1 MAFDQHTNFAF
12 SLVQAGSGVIGSAT
26 GTTIVIVNA
35 LDLPDPAVGAY
46 NVTVWPAGVSPTR
59 VNAEIMRVTAKTAT
73 TLTVTRA
80 QEGTTA
86 LSAIAAGFQVA
97 LTMTSKLLRD
107 IEAVAGTGGGGGTG
121 ASPYAHLQQVLPS
134 GTNGG
139 SSAAATWT
147 TCPLNT
153 ITADASSLIGSLTA
167 NQFTLAAGTYT
178 VRAAQALANS
188 TQNKLRIRNITDGVT
203 LTLGMTLYSAAAGA
217 IPPIILEGEFT
228 IGATKTV
235 ALQYYVTAGVATF
248 GLGLSVSSGENEV
261 YADVVITKIA

>member
-1 MAFDQHTNFAF
+1 MAFDQHINFAY
-12 SLVQAGSGVIGSAT
+12 STVQAGSGVIGST
-26 GTTIVIVNA
+26 SGTTIVIVNT
-35 LDLPDPAVGAY
+35 LDLPDPAAGAY
-46 NVTVWPAGVSPTR
+46 NVTVWPSGVNPTR
-59 VNAEIMRVTAKTAT
+59 ANAEIMRVTAKSST

-86 LSAIAAGFQVA
+86 LAVIATGYQAA
-97 LTMTSKLLRD
+97 LTMTSKLLTD
-107 IEAVAGTGGGGGTG
+107 IEAVAGTGGGTGGG

-139 SSAAATWT
+139 SSAATTWT

-153 ITADASSLIGSLTA
+153 ITADVGSLIGSLTS

-217 IPPIILEGEFT
+217 IPPIILDGEFT
-228 IGATKTV
+228 LAATKTV